1 MDGIVSGLPQ
11 KKHPYFPWN
20 IGYFFSRSGILAM
33 VYYSGLRSFIMFHPE
48 RKTHLLQPGANYTP
62 QKKQQ
67 TWNLRHVPLAKGMK
81 NIYKTQQFWKFHL
94 GFGQLSHSSAKL
106 VAQNHYWNTL
116 ISHKFGTQ
124 KTTRPTLYPPPSNE
138 NHVTGVMGP
147 LATYITG
154 ILVYIA

>member
-1 MDGIVSGLPQ
+1 MKYWLL
-11 KKHPYFPWN
+11 
-20 IGYFFSRSGILAM
+20 FSRSGILVM
-33 VYYSGLRSFIMFHPE
+33 VYYSWFRSFIMFHPE

-81 NIYKTQQFWKFHL
+81 SIYKTQQFWKFHL

-124 KTTRPTLYPPPSNE
+124 KTTRPTLYPPIKRKPCHRCHGTIGNLY
-138 NHVTGVMGP
+138 NR
-147 LATYITG
+147 YTG
-154 ILVYIA
+154 IPVYIA